1 METRSPD
8 GAEAGCWPSM
18 CQGTQIIEVR
28 VSSEFSG
35 SAVLETSCRDEAASI
50 LPGESVNIV
59 REEDGEE
66 CGVTLSIDDEP
77 VYDDRVEGHTSVTV
91 TVGPT
96 GGVDV
101 ERVML

>member
-18 CQGTQIIEVR
+18 CQETVIIEVR
-28 VSSEFSG
+28 VSSGFSG
-35 SAVLETSCRDEAASI
+35 PALLETSCRDEADSI
-50 LPGESVNIV
+50 LPGESFHIV
-59 REEDGEE
+59 RAEDGEE
-66 CGVTLSIDDEP
+66 CGVTLSIDDER
-77 VYDDRVEGHTSVTV
+77 VFDERVEGHASVTV
-91 TVGPT
+91 TVGPS